1 MKFIVMLVFWH
12 RETGLFD
19 ILQFDG
25 RLDYTI
31 ILIIRLYYYVVI
43 FFFRRICV
51 CRTNLFI
58 GTKGVIYSSEHLWT
72 DEIDSVTFLVY
83 FKM

>member
-43 FFFRRICV
+43 FFLDGYVSVGLIYLLVLMEWYILPNICE
-51 CRTNLFI
+51 LMKLILLHF
-58 GTKGVIYSSEHLWT
+58 
-72 DEIDSVTFLVY
+72 
-83 FKM
+83 